1 MGKTQDALEWAD
13 EEYWRRKVEGPQT
26 ELQHH
31 GEQGRMARLEKLV
44 TAPLSLIDRLYEVRT
59 LLGDRLTSADD
70 IRNRIAQLREE
81 IDQES
86 GATFAKFV
94 QEAEPME
101 QELRRQLEQ
110 LRELRERAQLVC
122 SIVQSM
128 FRPSPE

>member
-1 MGKTQDALEWAD
+1 MRNTQENRKWAAKERYEWELGRYR
-13 EEYWRRKVEGPQT
+13 EEW
-26 ELQHH
+26 
-31 GEQGRMARLEKLV
+31 RMARLEKLV
-44 TAPLSLIDRLYEVRT
+44 MAPLSLIDRLYEVRT
-59 LLGDRLTSADD
+59 LLGDRLASTDD

-94 QEAEPME
+94 QEAEPIE